1 MMKYLVTGAR
11 GQLGAEFVKKLKDCY
26 AFGKEELDIS
36 NLSEVL
42 RVLKELKPH
51 VVINCAAYN
60 YVDKAEEEFER
71 ALQVNAFGV
80 LNLAVACKEIG
91 AFFVHYSTDYVF
103 DGKKEGLYIENDR
116 PNPINKYGLTKY
128 IGEEIIPKIL
138 DNYLI
143 FRTSWVYGEGKQ
155 NFLYK
160 LSQWAKTQE
169 YLRIACDEFSVPT
182 STRIIVEISLLAI
195 EKGLTGLYHLVCSNY
210 ASRYEWAKE
219 YLKLIG
225 IKKFIYPV
233 YQTEFKLSALR
244 PRFSAMSNKKLS
256 KILDIEIP
264 SWDEEL
270 KRFLQRTKLCL

>member
-1 MMKYLVTGAR
+1 MKYLITGAR

-103 DGKKEGLYIENDR
+103 DGKKEGLYIENDK

-160 LSQWAKTQE
+160 LSEWAKNQD
-169 YLRIACDEFSVPT
+169 YLKIACDEFSVPT
-182 STRIIVEISLLAI
+182 STRTIVEVTLLALK
-195 EKGLTGLYHLVCSNY
+195 KGLTGLYHLVNSGY
-210 ASRYEWAKE
+210 ASRYEWATQ
-219 YLKLIG
+219 YFRLKG

-233 YQTEFKLSALR
+233 YQHEFNLPAKR
-244 PRFSAMSNKKLS
+244 PRWSAMSNE
-256 KILDIEIP
+256 KICKELGIEIP
-264 SWDEEL
+264 EWQAQL
-270 KRFLQRTKLCL
+270 KEDLKWFISLD